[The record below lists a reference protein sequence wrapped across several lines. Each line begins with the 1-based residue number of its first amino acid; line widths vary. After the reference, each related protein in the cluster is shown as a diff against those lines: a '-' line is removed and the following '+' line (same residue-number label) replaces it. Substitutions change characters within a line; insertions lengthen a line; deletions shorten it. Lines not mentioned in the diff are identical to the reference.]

1 MIGARDMIAIKLL
14 SNKAAIKLLSG
25 IRAGVTDLGELAKA
39 TGVTFAYA
47 RLMVGKL
54 IVNGFVEAL
63 RPTDLTGA
71 RVTVVERMAS
81 LANAIECID
90 ANGQRQERTEWHS
103 VSAWGKLADVCAQHL
118 SKGRQ
123 VYVEGRIQ
131 SREYQD
137 KDGQQRK
144 VVEIKA
150 DQVVFLGP
158 NPGASSFGGK
168 PQGKAPQDKPAA
180 KPNGNGWGSNSNK
193 GFDDDP
199 IPF

>member
-1 MIGARDMIAIKLL
+1 
-14 SNKAAIKLLSG
+14 
-25 IRAGVTDLGELAKA
+25 
-39 TGVTFAYA
+39 
-47 RLMVGKL
+47 
-54 IVNGFVEAL
+54 
-63 RPTDLTGA
+63 
-71 RVTVVERMAS
+71 MAS
-81 LANAIECID
+81 VNKVILIGHLGSDPTLRQVGNSQVAAMTVATSETWTD

-137 KDGQQRK
+137 KEGQQRK